1 MVEVENDFIKFY
13 IEDGILFS
21 EYKRM
26 VSVNIEY
33 SKEVIKLRNQISN
46 NVNQYWCY
54 DIRNLKSMDLES
66 RNYADKYGQD
76 NLFACAVIV
85 NSLLTQFI
93 FNVFLKMKKPNIPFK
108 SFSTK
113 EDAVAWL
120 NELKIK
126 NESN

>member
-1 MVEVENDFIKFY
+1 MKVENEFMEFW
-13 IEDGILFS
+13 IENDILFS
-21 EYKRM
+21 RFKIKTYIDLEK
-26 VSVNIEY
+26 
-33 SKEVIKLRNQISN
+33 SKTIIQLRNQISGEKY
-46 NVNQYWCY
+46 QYWCNE
-54 DIRNLKSMDLES
+54 IKNVNGFSIEA
-66 RNYADKYGQD
+66 RNYANKFGQD